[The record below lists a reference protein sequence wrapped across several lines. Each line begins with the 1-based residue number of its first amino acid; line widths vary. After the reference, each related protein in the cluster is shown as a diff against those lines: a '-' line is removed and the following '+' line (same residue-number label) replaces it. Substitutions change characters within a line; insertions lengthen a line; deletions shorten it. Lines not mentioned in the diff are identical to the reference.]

1 MIFRRAA
8 MSDATVPR
16 LLTFAGLP
24 LASWAFALR
33 VWIAVVAALYAA
45 FWLQLE
51 AASSAAVCIGIL
63 AFPTR
68 GQAFEKA
75 GFRFLATVI
84 GVAVSIVLVGAFSQ
98 TRDLLLLAFAAWI
111 GLCVY
116 GAYVLDGNRAYAA
129 VLSGYTVAIVAI
141 QEIDAPQHL
150 FETGIAR
157 GAAITVG
164 IAVIAVV
171 NDLLAA
177 PDRHIGLAG
186 QLANLHGRVCA
197 FARAVTRGEPA
208 DPMSTVGLLREIT
221 ALRSEMP
228 SLATESGSG
237 WNRSAAARSAAVA
250 LVAEVHAAHVL
261 AAAPAVAG
269 SALRDWA
276 SREVLR
282 RDREAGE
289 ALAAL
294 TSGTRPAQA
303 WRTPLYRCHRFAV
316 EAGVRAAL
324 WLAMASAVF
333 VLGGWSAT
341 AVSLTQV
348 AVVVGLGATAPDPR
362 RFTLMALIA
371 GMIAALFAGVLEF
384 PMLDGATEFPLL
396 ALALAPFIV
405 GSALLLALP
414 NAAASAAGRLI
425 LINLLVILGPSNPPS
440 YNPETFLDVS
450 LFVSLAAVLMVA
462 AQILIPP
469 VSDERRRYWMID
481 SARREL
487 ERLPSPEP
495 ARYAPEEAMFRDAVR
510 IAQIAASGG
519 PVAQLEEALRLFDQ
533 AGMIRL
539 RKQGLAQ

>member
-1 MIFRRAA
+1 

-16 LLTFAGLP
+16 PLTFAGFP

-33 VWIAVVAALYAA
+33 VWIAIVVALYAA

-51 AASSAAVCIGIL
+51 AASSAAVCVGIL

-84 GVAVSIVLVGAFSQ
+84 GVAVSIVLVGALSQ

-116 GAYVLDGNRAYAA
+116 GSSVSDGNRAYAA
-129 VLSGYTVAIVAI
+129 ALSGYTVAIVAI
-141 QEIDAPQHL
+141 QEIDAPRHL
-150 FETGIAR
+150 FETGMAR

-171 NDLLAA
+171 NDLLVA
-177 PDRHIGLAG
+177 PDRHVGLAD
-186 QLANLHGRVCA
+186 QLADLQGRVRD
-197 FARAVTRGEPA
+197 FARTAARGGPA
-208 DPMSTVGLLREIT
+208 DPVSTAGLLRGIA
-221 ALRSEMP
+221 ALRSEML
-228 SLATESGSG
+228 SLLTESSSG
-237 WNRSAAARSAAVA
+237 GNRSAAARSAAVA
-250 LVAEVHAAHVL
+250 LVAEVHAARAL
-261 AAAPAVAG
+261 AAVPAAIN
-269 SALRDWA
+269 SALRDSA

-289 ALAAL
+289 ALANLAA
-294 TSGTRPAQA
+294 GARPAHA
-303 WRTPLYRCHRFAV
+303 WHTPLYRAHRFAV

-324 WLAMASAVF
+324 WVAMASAVF

-341 AVSLTQV
+341 AISLTQV

-362 RFTLMALIA
+362 RFTLLALIT
-371 GMIAALFAGVLEF
+371 GLIAALCAGVLEF
-384 PMLDGATEFPLL
+384 LVLDGATEFPLL
-396 ALALAPFIV
+396 ALALAPVIV
-405 GSALLLALP
+405 GSALLLARP
-414 NAAASAAGRLI
+414 NAAVSAAGRLI
-425 LINLLVILGPSNPPS
+425 LINVLVILGLSNPPS

-450 LFVSLAAVLMVA
+450 LFVILAAVLMVA
-462 AQILIPP
+462 AQALIPP
-469 VSDERRRYWMID
+469 VSDERRRRWMID

-487 ERLPSPEP
+487 ERLPSSEP

-510 IAQIAASGG
+510 IGQIAALGA
-519 PVAQLEEALRLFDQ
+519 PATQLEEALGLFDQ

-539 RKQGLAQ
+539 GEQRLAR